1 MSAVGIISNV
11 MLAVMLI
18 AAIMSESRGEH
29 TQACYRMLWALCIT
43 VSIVGV
49 TLAR

>member
-1 MSAVGIISNV
+1 MSALEIISCIMLVV
-11 MLAVMLI
+11 MLVLAV
-18 AAIMSESRGEH
+18 MSESRGEH
-29 TQACYRMLWALCIT
+29 AQACYRMLWALCIT